1 MEIEKESKNI
11 KNVKKRNKQSNRI
24 NFYINKKQTLE
35 DVNLL
40 SSKFNESRN
49 SIINQSLEIGL
60 PILKKRYGVMTGSDE
75 QKLINLQE
83 EIIRSQQVAIE
94 ALQSEIK
101 ELKDDKQKY
110 YQSLRDELTHINATV
125 SIQEYINSST
135 YEHLKFFLNIFI
147 ATQGAG
153 KMSEELSRSYDN
165 RIAEQFLEKK
175 IKALSNFLFKNDNV
189 YLGDKEA
196 DEKLKR
202 ENEIKYKK
210 NKALYDEIVNKKL

>member
-1 MEIEKESKNI
+1 MSKKEFDGRQVPSRIRLNSISVDTVNRLCKLHDE
-11 KNVKKRNKQSNRI
+11 KNVSMNKLLNELIEVGLPMLERKYHNYSN
-24 NFYINKKQTLE
+24 NDEEN
-35 DVNLL
+35 
-40 SSKFNESRN
+40 
-49 SIINQSLEIGL
+49 IINQQNEVIQLLKEKNNLLE
-60 PILKKRYGVMTGSDE
+60 
-75 QKLINLQE
+75 
-83 EIIRSQQVAIE
+83 
-94 ALQSEIK
+94 SELK
-101 ELKDDKQKY
+101 ELRRMFDKK
-110 YQSLRDELTHINATV
+110 LDAIRDELTHINATV

-153 KMSEELSRSYDN
+153 KMSEELSRLYDN

-175 IKALSNFLFKNDNV
+175 IKALSKFLFKNDNV

-210 NKALYDEIVNKKL
+210 NKALYDEIVNKKI